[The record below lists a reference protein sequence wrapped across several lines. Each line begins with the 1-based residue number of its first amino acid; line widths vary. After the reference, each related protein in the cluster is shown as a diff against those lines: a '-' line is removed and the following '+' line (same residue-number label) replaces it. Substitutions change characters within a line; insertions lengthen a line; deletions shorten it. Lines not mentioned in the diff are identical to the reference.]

1 VNSTR
6 HRAFLLTLALLA
18 GALAAAG
25 AGRTVLPTW
34 LHRHVPDIP
43 ERAADV
49 STPTCHY
56 RPIFGAGD
64 SETRVM
70 RGVARF
76 GEVTIDAGGSCQ
88 PVNYPREEQVY
99 VVTAGAPAVSY
110 DGAGRVVKKLDYM
123 YLPPAVGHGLSNP
136 GDAPA
141 KVLIM
146 GWRIPAAMEVKTPP
160 KLMLANV
167 EDVPLQVVGN
177 HPPSTK
183 YRLLMGDTTSK
194 RDRLATGHV
203 LTSLF
208 LMEFTPGGTNFP
220 HAHANEEEFYLL
232 LSGRGDIIAGGGMD
246 GVMGRHPA
254 RPGDAYFYRLNCT
267 VGFYASTDPQ
277 APKARILAARSR
289 YPRRR

>member
-1 VNSTR
+1 MS
-6 HRAFLLTLALLA
+6 LALLA
-18 GALAAAG
+18 GALAAVG
-25 AGRTVLPTW
+25 ADRTVAPTW

-43 ERAADV
+43 EKAADL

-64 SETRVM
+64 SETRIM

-76 GEVTIDAGGSCQ
+76 GEATIDAGGSCKL
-88 PVNYPREEQVY
+88 VTYPREEQVY
-99 VVTAGAPAVSY
+99 VITAGAPAVSY
-110 DGAGRVVKKLDYM
+110 KGATRTVKKLDYM
-123 YLPPAVGHGLSNP
+123 YLPPTIEHGLSNP
-136 GDAPA
+136 GKTPA

-146 GWRIPAAMEVKTPP
+146 GWRIPVKMELQIPP
-160 KLMLANV
+160 KLMLANID
-167 EDVPLQVVGN
+167 DVPLQVVGQ

-183 YRLLMGDTTSK
+183 FRLLMGDTTSK

-208 LMEFTPGGTNFP
+208 MMEFTPGGTNFP
-220 HAHANEEEFYLL
+220 HAHSTEEEFYLL

-267 VGFYASTDPQ
+267 VGFYASTDPRF
-277 APKARILAARSR
+277 PKARILAARGR